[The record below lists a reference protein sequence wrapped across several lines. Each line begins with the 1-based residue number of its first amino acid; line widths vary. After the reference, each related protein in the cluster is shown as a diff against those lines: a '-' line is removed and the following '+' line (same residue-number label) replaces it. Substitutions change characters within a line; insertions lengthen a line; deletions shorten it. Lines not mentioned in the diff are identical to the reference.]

1 MSFLDCRASCGWRP
15 IGILP
20 YNQRHEPDRHECHR
34 RALAQRGRST
44 YLATSLLLGAPQ
56 HLTAEQI
63 LVSLQSEGVRV
74 SKATV
79 YNTLN
84 LFAEKGVI
92 RQLAAEG
99 DSAWFDSNTEPH
111 FHFQDVDTGALTDL
125 MPQEVSFDRL
135 PPPPP
140 GTEYAGIE
148 LFIRLR
154 RV

>member
-1 MSFLDCRASCGWRP
+1 MNVPASLKPAADRLRACGIQP
-15 IGILP
+15 T
-20 YNQRHEPDRHECHR
+20 
-34 RALAQRGRST
+34 AQRLRI
-44 YLATSLLLGAPQ
+44 AALLIGAPQ
-56 HLTAEQI
+56 HLTADQLLER
-63 LVSLQSEGVRV
+63 LRREGARV

-84 LFAEKGVI
+84 LFAARGVV
-92 RQLAAEG
+92 RQLAVDG
-99 DSAWFDSNTEPH
+99 DRAWFDSNTEPH
-111 FHFQDVDTGALTDL
+111 YHFKDLESGALTDL
-125 MPQEVSFDRL
+125 PTTAVRFEHL

>member
-1 MSFLDCRASCGWRP
+1 MTFFPHNLA
-15 IGILP
+15 
-20 YNQRHEPDRHECHR
+20 DRLKR
-34 RALAQRGRST
+34 MGVQPTAQRLRI
-44 YLATSLLLGAPQ
+44 AALLLASPQ

-63 LVSLQSEGVRV
+63 LSRLREGGMRV

-84 LFAEKGVI
+84 VFAAKGII
-92 RQLAAEG
+92 RQLAVNG
-99 DSAWFDSNTEPH
+99 DRAWFDSNTEPH
-111 FHFQDVDTGALTDL
+111 YHFQDLETGALTDL
-125 MPQEVSFDRL
+125 APNEVSFDKL

-140 GTEYAGIE
+140 GMEYAGVE

>member
-1 MSFLDCRASCGWRP
+1 MVAPVPSNPVAERLRACGIQP
-15 IGILP
+15 T
-20 YNQRHEPDRHECHR
+20 
-34 RALAQRGRST
+34 AQR
-44 YLATSLLLGAPQ
+44 LKVASLLLGAPQ

-63 LVSLQSEGVRV
+63 LDRLRTEGARV

-84 LFAEKGVI
+84 LFAARGVV
-92 RQLAAEG
+92 RQLAVDG
-99 DSAWFDSNTEPH
+99 DRAWFDSNTEPH
-111 FHFQDVDTGALTDL
+111 YHFQDLETGALTDL
-125 MPQEVSFDRL
+125 PHAAVRFEHL

>member
-1 MSFLDCRASCGWRP
+1 VVVPASLKPAAERLRICGIQP
-15 IGILP
+15 T
-20 YNQRHEPDRHECHR
+20 
-34 RALAQRGRST
+34 AQRLRI
-44 YLATSLLLGAPQ
+44 AALLIGAPQ
-56 HLTAEQI
+56 HLTADQ
-63 LVSLQSEGVRV
+63 LLDRLRSDGARV

-84 LFAEKGVI
+84 LFAARGVV
-92 RQLAAEG
+92 RQLAVDG
-99 DSAWFDSNTEPH
+99 DRAWFDSNTEPH
-111 FHFQDVDTGALTDL
+111 YHFQDLESGALTDL
-125 MPQEVSFDRL
+125 PTTAVRFEQL

>member
-1 MSFLDCRASCGWRP
+1 MMVLASQPVADRLRACGIQP
-15 IGILP
+15 T
-20 YNQRHEPDRHECHR
+20 
-34 RALAQRGRST
+34 AQR
-44 YLATSLLLGAPQ
+44 LQIASLLLGAPQ
-56 HLTAEQI
+56 HLTADQI
-63 LVSLQSEGVRV
+63 LANLRGTGARV

-84 LFAEKGVI
+84 LFAARGVI
-92 RQLAAEG
+92 RQLAVDG
-99 DSAWFDSNTEPH
+99 DRAWFDSNTSPH

-125 MPQEVSFDRL
+125 NPQEVRFERL

>member
-1 MSFLDCRASCGWRP
+1 MVVPASLKSAAERLRACGIQP
-15 IGILP
+15 T
-20 YNQRHEPDRHECHR
+20 
-34 RALAQRGRST
+34 AQRLRI
-44 YLATSLLLGAPQ
+44 ASLLIGAPQ
-56 HLTAEQI
+56 HLTADQLLARLRQGGARI
-63 LVSLQSEGVRV
+63 

-84 LFAEKGVI
+84 LFAARGVL
-92 RQLAAEG
+92 RQLVVDG
-99 DSAWFDSNTEPH
+99 DRAWFDSNTEPH
-111 FHFQDVDTGALTDL
+111 YHFQDLESGALTDL
-125 MPQEVSFDRL
+125 PTTAVRFEQL

>member
-1 MSFLDCRASCGWRP
+1 MIVPAPLKPVAERLRACGIHP
-15 IGILP
+15 T
-20 YNQRHEPDRHECHR
+20 
-34 RALAQRGRST
+34 AQRLRI
-44 YLATSLLLGAPQ
+44 AALLLGVPQ
-56 HLTAEQI
+56 HLTADQLLER
-63 LVSLQSEGVRV
+63 LRLEGTRV

-84 LFAEKGVI
+84 LFAARGVV
-92 RQLAAEG
+92 RQLTVDG
-99 DSAWFDSNTEPH
+99 DRAWFDSNTEPH
-111 FHFQDVDTGALTDL
+111 YHFKDLESGALTDL
-125 MPQEVSFDRL
+125 PTTAVRFEQL

>member
-1 MSFLDCRASCGWRP
+1 VVVPASLKPAAERLR
-15 IGILP
+15 IFGIQP
-20 YNQRHEPDRHECHR
+20 T
-34 RALAQRGRST
+34 AQRLRI
-44 YLATSLLLGAPQ
+44 AALLIGAPQ
-56 HLTAEQI
+56 HLTADQ
-63 LVSLQSEGVRV
+63 LLDRLRSDGARV

-84 LFAEKGVI
+84 LFAARGVV
-92 RQLAAEG
+92 RQLAVDG
-99 DSAWFDSNTEPH
+99 DRAWFDSNTEPH
-111 FHFQDVDTGALTDL
+111 YHFQDLESGALTDL
-125 MPQEVSFDRL
+125 PTTAVRFEQL

>member
-1 MSFLDCRASCGWRP
+1 MHVRP
-15 IGILP
+15 VTLVERLKKNGVLP
-20 YNQRHEPDRHECHR
+20 T
-34 RALAQRGRST
+34 AQRLRI
-44 YLATSLLLGAPQ
+44 AALLLASPQ

-63 LVSLQSEGVRV
+63 LCRLREGGMRI

-84 LFAEKGVI
+84 LFAAKGVI
-92 RQLAAEG
+92 RQLAVDG
-99 DSAWFDSNTEPH
+99 DRAWFDSNTEPH
-111 FHFQDVDTGALTDL
+111 YHFQDLESGALTDL
-125 MPQEVSFDRL
+125 PTTAVRFEQL

>member
-1 MSFLDCRASCGWRP
+1 MVVPAS
-15 IGILP
+15 L
-20 YNQRHEPDRHECHR
+20 EP
-34 RALAQRGRST
+34 AAQRLRACGIQPTAQR
-44 YLATSLLLGAPQ
+44 LRIASLLIGAPQ
-56 HLTAEQI
+56 HLTADQ
-63 LVSLQSEGVRV
+63 LLDRLRRDGTRV

-84 LFAEKGVI
+84 LFAARGVV
-92 RQLAAEG
+92 RQLAVDG
-99 DSAWFDSNTEPH
+99 DRAWFDSNTEPH
-111 FHFQDVDTGALTDL
+111 YHFQDLESGALTDL
-125 MPQEVSFDRL
+125 PTTAVRFEQL

>member
-1 MSFLDCRASCGWRP
+1 M
-15 IGILP
+15 P
-20 YNQRHEPDRHECHR
+20 YD
-34 RALAQRGRST
+34 RST
-44 YLATSLLLGAPQ
+44 LNALLRRHGIAPTHQRLEIARVLFTRCQ
-56 HLTAEQI
+56 HLSAEQI
-63 LVSLQSEGVRV
+63 LQQVNERHAET

-111 FHFQDVDTGALTDL
+111 FHFQDIDTGALTDL